1 MLKRT
6 KGNESTRNKE
16 TQKKHKRNKET
27 KKQKET
33 QNGSEKS
40 DVQND
45 RDRIDRSHARR
56 RSKAAKEL
64 AKKVG
69 EQHWQVP
76 LK

>member
-16 TQKKHKRNKET
+16 TQKK
-27 KKQKET
+27 QKT
-33 QNGSEKS
+33 DLKKS
-40 DVQND
+40 DVQNE

-69 EQHWQVP
+69 EQHWQVL